1 MPPPAAPEEEQE
13 WQEGQA
19 VTGVLYKGSDG
30 QDHTAHAHLTIVCD
44 GMYSAFRRK
53 LAVAD
58 LHHPSFFIGL
68 LLKVG
73 RMGWGGCLRGGWV
86 LEG

>member
-1 MPPPAAPEEEQE
+1 
-13 WQEGQA
+13 
-19 VTGVLYKGSDG
+19 
-30 QDHTAHAHLTIVCD
+30 
-44 GMYSAFRRK
+44 MYSAFRRK